1 MSHADLVKLTA
12 VEAVDLLKKRKVSPL
27 EMIDAAAAR
36 IAEVDKT
43 VNALPTLCLDRAREQ
58 AKRLESEPGD
68 KNYAGYLAGLPIAV
82 KDLNPVKGV
91 RTTYGSPIY
100 KDYVPD
106 HSDHMVEMLDRRG
119 AVTIAKSNTPEFGAG
134 ANTFNEVLGTTVNP
148 WDTRKSCAGSSGGAA
163 VALATGQ
170 VWLATG
176 SDLGGSL
183 RSPAS
188 FCGIVGMRPS
198 PGRVAHGPSLM
209 PFANLS
215 VDGPMARTVADTAL
229 FLDAMAGQHPNDPIS
244 LDVPATSFSAAV
256 ANPGKLSRVAFSA
269 DLNGITPV
277 DPEVREIV
285 AKAARLFE
293 AMGATVEEAA
303 PDLKEAQETFQILRA
318 AQFAASKAPLLEKHR
333 DLLKPEVIWNIEKGQ
348 KLTAEE
354 IGKAERWRGELFYR
368 TAKFFETYDVLV
380 CPTTIV
386 PPYPVEQRYVAE
398 VDGHTFDNYIEW
410 VLVCSAITLTS
421 CPAISVPCGF
431 TKDGLPVGLQIV
443 GKPRGEAAML
453 QAAKLFEEAAGL
465 STRLPIDPI
474 VKA

>member
-229 FLDAMAGQHPNDPIS
+229 FLDAMAGQHPGDPIS
-244 LDVPATSFSAAV
+244 LAEPATSFSAAV
-256 ANPGKLSRVAFSA
+256 ANPGKLSRVAFS
-269 DLNGITPV
+269 
-277 DPEVREIV
+277 
-285 AKAARLFE
+285 
-293 AMGATVEEAA
+293 
-303 PDLKEAQETFQILRA
+303 
-318 AQFAASKAPLLEKHR
+318 
-333 DLLKPEVIWNIEKGQ
+333 
-348 KLTAEE
+348 
-354 IGKAERWRGELFYR
+354 
-368 TAKFFETYDVLV
+368 
-380 CPTTIV
+380 
-386 PPYPVEQRYVAE
+386 
-398 VDGHTFDNYIEW
+398 
-410 VLVCSAITLTS
+410 
-421 CPAISVPCGF
+421 
-431 TKDGLPVGLQIV
+431 
-443 GKPRGEAAML
+443 
-453 QAAKLFEEAAGL
+453 
-465 STRLPIDPI
+465 
-474 VKA
+474 

>member
-12 VEAVDLLKKRKVSPL
+12 VEAVDLLKRRKVSPL

-36 IAEVDKT
+36 IAEVDKL

-58 AKRLESEPGD
+58 AKQLESQPGD
-68 KNYAGYLAGLPIAV
+68 KDYAGYLAGLPIAV

-91 RTTYGSPIY
+91 LTTYGSPIY

-106 HSDHMVEMLDRRG
+106 HSDYMVEMLDRRG

-198 PGRVAHGPSLM
+198 PGRVAHGPSLT

-229 FLDAMAGQHPNDPIS
+229 FLDAMVGQHPRDPIS
-244 LDVPATSFSAAV
+244 LAEPATSFSAAV
-256 ANPGKLSRVAFSA
+256 ANPGKLARVAFSA

-285 AKAARLFE
+285 TRAARLFE
-293 AMGATVEEAA
+293 AMGATVEEAC
-303 PDLKEAQETFQILRA
+303 PDLKESQETFQILRA

-368 TAKFFETYDVLV
+368 TAKFFENYDVLV

-398 VDGHTFDNYIEW
+398 VDGHKFDNYIEW
-410 VLVCSAITLTS
+410 VLVCSAFTLTS

-443 GKPRGEAAML
+443 GKPRGEAALL
-453 QAAKLFEEAAGL
+453 QAAKLFEDAAGL